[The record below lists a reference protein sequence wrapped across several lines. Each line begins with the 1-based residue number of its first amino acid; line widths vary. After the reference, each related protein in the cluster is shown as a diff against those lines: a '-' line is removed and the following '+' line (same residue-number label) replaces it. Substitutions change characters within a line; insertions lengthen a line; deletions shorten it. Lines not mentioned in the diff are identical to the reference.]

1 MRARWLV
8 LLAGSAG
15 SLQHGAPRRASPP
28 ARAARGRCK
37 TPTRRAPLTRL
48 YNAQSSH
55 PSWITAVDVEQ
66 DVYNTAVQAE
76 KPPWQFTKSHA
87 EATIGREAF
96 CDVSQ
101 EKTSRVRCVAQSQ
114 HHVAWDR
121 TPQRVLVL
129 AKRHADDEELDVA
142 YRIARH
148 LHEACGV
155 DVLLADPLYEQ
166 IGKRLPAVELW
177 QGEHVSRSPDFVA
190 TLGGDGLLLYA
201 NTLFQATPPPP
212 VVAFGAGSLGFLAP
226 FDVDDDDIG
235 STVEETL
242 DEAVSLG
249 EGELEPWPVS
259 LRMRLRCRV
268 VDGASGKVV
277 GGHEALNEVALDR
290 GNSPFLS
297 AVECFCNDEHLTT
310 AQADGLIVAT
320 PTGSTAY
327 SLSAGGPMVHPSVN
341 AMVFTPICAHSLSF
355 RPIVFPDSC
364 TLRFDVD
371 PDARADAWVT
381 FDGRSRVCLKRGDS
395 LIVTASPHPLPTVLR
410 LGNTADWFGGLRTHF
425 NFNVRRRQQKIA
437 EQFLNG

>member
-1 MRARWLV
+1 MHSALLV
-8 LLAGSAG
+8 LLAGSAE
-15 SLQHGAPRRASPP
+15 SLQHTPAPRRA
-28 ARAARGRCK
+28 
-37 TPTRRAPLTRL
+37 PTRLHSDTQ
-48 YNAQSSH
+48 NSG
-55 PSWITAVDVEQ
+55 PSWIQAIDVEQ
-66 DVYNTAVQAE
+66 DVYNTATQTE
-76 KPPWQFTKSHA
+76 KPAWKFTKSHA

-101 EKTSRVRCVAQSQ
+101 EKASRVRCVAQSQ
-114 HHVAWDR
+114 NHVAWDR
-121 TPQRVLVL
+121 PPQRVLVL
-129 AKRHADDEELDVA
+129 AKRHADSDEIDVA

-148 LHEACGV
+148 LHEDCSIGIV
-155 DVLLADPLYEQ
+155 LADPLYEQ
-166 IGKRLPAVELW
+166 IGKRLPSVELW
-177 QGEHVSRSPDFVA
+177 QGEHITRSPDFIA

-212 VVAFGAGSLGFLAP
+212 IVAFGAGSLGFLAP
-226 FDVDDDDIG
+226 FDVDKEG
-235 STVEETL
+235 GVEDTL

-297 AVECFCNDEHLTT
+297 AVECYCNDEHLTT

-341 AMVFTPICAHSLSF
+341 AMVFTPICPHSLSF

-371 PDARADAWVT
+371 PEARADAWVT
-381 FDGRSRVCLKRGDS
+381 VDGRNRICLKRGDS

-425 NFNVRRRQQKIA
+425 NFNVRQRQKPIDA
-437 EQFLNG
+437 KFLNS